1 MAEVLVGMRG
11 SIGATTRTFQQ
22 ERTPAPSVG
31 SIMEGLRDP
40 IPSEGSPVLGASTEG
55 AAEASTAAEAATA
68 AGATDSSH
76 EVTKP

>member
-1 MAEVLVGMRG
+1 MAEVPAGSKG